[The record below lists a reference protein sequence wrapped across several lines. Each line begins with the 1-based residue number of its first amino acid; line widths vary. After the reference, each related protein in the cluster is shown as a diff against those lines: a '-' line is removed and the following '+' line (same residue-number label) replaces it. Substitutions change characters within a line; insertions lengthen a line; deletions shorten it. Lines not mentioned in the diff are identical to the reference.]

1 MHVEQLRA
9 SFADKDIE
17 THCANDVRAHIKRR
31 RLEGVSDSSINH
43 ELEVLSAAI
52 HHAQSEWEWVLPNPV
67 KDRMLPEPEGRLRW
81 LSRAEAA
88 QLIDSAH
95 TNTKVPHLAPPHHA
109 GAALRHA
116 PW

>member
-1 MHVEQLRA
+1 MCVEQLRA

-88 QLIDSAH
+88 QLIDSAPR
-95 TNTKVPHLAPPHHA
+95 TPGCPISPPHHA